1 MMHEELS
8 KALKDAMKA
17 QDKQRLPTLRL
28 IVAAIRDRDL
38 GMPTG
43 ADATAPDCH
52 RISETE
58 ISQILSKMVRQR
70 RESIKMYEEAGR
82 LELAEKERGEI
93 EIIEEFLP
101 RQLGDAEMRAAIKET
116 LTEIGATGI
125 KDMGR
130 TMAALKARYQGQMD
144 FGKAS
149 ALVKELL

>member
-1 MMHEELS
+1 MRDELN

-17 QDKQRLPTLRL
+17 QDKRRLPTLRL
-28 IVAAIRDRDL
+28 ILAAIKDRDL

-43 ADATAPDCH
+43 ADASAPDCH

-58 ISQILSKMVRQR
+58 IAQILSKMIRQR
-70 RESIKMYEEAGR
+70 RESIKVYEEAGR
-82 LELAEKERGEI
+82 LELAEKEKAEI
-93 EIIEEFLP
+93 TIIEEFLP

-116 LTEIGATGI
+116 LAELGVTGI

-130 TMAALKARYQGQMD
+130 AMAALKARYQGQMD

-149 ALVKELL
+149 TIVKELL